1 MLRVNGLKNV
11 RPPRISGVRWRSNG
25 PKKNKEPVKQPA
37 EPPRKPSLLE
47 RIAESER
54 QRVAK
59 YEISDK
65 WNYNRVSFDDAVPE
79 EHLKY
84 PTVTAT
90 ELVQEKVP
98 PRKVK
103 MLVRDFIEDSLYNPN
118 YGYFPNQAAILDTRN
133 QPFEFNKMRNL
144 AEFQERIA
152 EKYLEYGEEKPGTL
166 GRQLWHTPTELFR
179 PWYGQA
185 LARCLSAEYLL
196 KYFPYDDFNI
206 YEIGA
211 GNGTLAKDILDY
223 LRDVYPAVYERT
235 RYNII
240 EISGNLAE
248 LQKRRLR
255 DHDCVHVHNKSV
267 FHWNTH
273 DPAPCFFIATE
284 VVDNFAH
291 DAIRWDLQTLK
302 PHQEMVVIDHEG
314 EFDSLYTPV
323 TDPLIKDYL
332 RLREYLN
339 HPPPVHRLLRA
350 SETLRRAFVNLPLAP
365 NMSQVEYIPTRLLS
379 LIRTLRN
386 YFPRHRLLLTDFS
399 ELPDAIPGI
408 NAPVVQMRWEN
419 SSITTSTLLVKHG
432 YFDIFFP
439 TNFDVLRDMYEYTLS
454 QPPALSHSTSDEGLE
469 GAGLRAS
476 PLSGVSTPLSFA
488 PDFFSSGVPRGRRAP
503 LDGVVSAT
511 GLPVGEHK
519 SQVFTHA
526 EFLETYADLSK
537 TRMRNGENAMLE
549 FYGNVKFLF

>member
-25 PKKNKEPVKQPA
+25 PKKNKEPAKQPA

-54 QRVAK
+54 KRVAK

-419 SSITTSTLLVKHG
+419 ASITTSTLLVKHG

-454 QPPALSHSTSDEGLE
+454 QPPAL
-469 GAGLRAS
+469 
-476 PLSGVSTPLSFA
+476 
-488 PDFFSSGVPRGRRAP
+488 
-503 LDGVVSAT
+503 
-511 GLPVGEHK
+511 
-519 SQVFTHA
+519 QVFTHA